1 MNVSIVGTGHVGLVT
16 GACLAELGNAV
27 LCVDSDATKLENIQ
41 RGVMPF
47 YEPGLEELVRL
58 NTVAGRLR
66 FGATVC
72 DAVEWANVVFICA
85 GTPSNE
91 DGSADISSI
100 EQIAQE
106 IATEAKGYCLLVEK
120 STVPVR
126 TGERLRAT
134 LDEHGNGHGDFDLA
148 SVPEFLREGSAIND
162 TLHPDRIV
170 IGTDS
175 ERAAGILK
183 ELFQPIE
190 APVLMTDI
198 NTAEVIKHA
207 SNSFLAMKISY
218 INAVAAV
225 CEQTGADVTTVA
237 RAVGMDHRIGREF
250 LEAGVG
256 YGGSC
261 FPKDVAAFIQVAEGA
276 GLDFGMLREVQ
287 RVNQDQP
294 SRMVAKLRAVLGGL
308 RGWHIAVLGLAFKP
322 NTDDIREAPAM
333 GIIELLLGEGATV
346 KAYDPQA
353 MRNAQTV
360 LDERVAYGTDAY
372 DAAGGA
378 DALMLITQ
386 WDEFK
391 ALDWPR
397 MRKLLRT
404 PTVVDGRNLWEP
416 AKLRDAGFNYLGV
429 GR

>member
-27 LCVDSDATKLENIQ
+27 LCVDSDAAKLENIQ

-58 NTVAGRLR
+58 NTISGRLR
-66 FGATVC
+66 FGATVR

-106 IATEAKGYCLLVEK
+106 IAAEAKGYCLLVEK

-126 TGERLRAT
+126 TGERLRAN
-134 LDEHGNGHGDFDLA
+134 LDKHGNAHGDFDLA

-170 IGTDS
+170 IGTDT

-183 ELFQPIE
+183 ELFQPTK

-218 INAVAAV
+218 INAVASI

-237 RAVGMDHRIGREF
+237 RAVGMDHRIGLEF

-261 FPKDVAAFIQVAEGA
+261 FPKDVAAFIQVAQSA

-294 SRMVAKLRAVLGGL
+294 SRMVAKLRTVLGGL
-308 RGWHIAVLGLAFKP
+308 RGRHIAMLGLAFKP

-353 MRNAQTV
+353 MRNARTV
-360 LDERVAYGTDAY
+360 LGERIAYGTDAY

-378 DALMLITQ
+378 DALTLITQ

-397 MRKLLRT
+397 MRRLLRT

-416 AKLRDAGFNYLGV
+416 SKLREAGFSYLGV